1 MGMTTETT
9 PRLDAATLRW
19 AVAEVS
25 TMRDAYA
32 NVGGG
37 DPCNALAGIAHDL
50 RRALAVTESAP
61 PRLSDWVAACEG
73 TALGEPGIC
82 RESLDFSLGLFF
94 DVDGFGRTE
103 GADPEEWAAIE
114 VHLDAERPGGWMA
127 RVYVARDEGA
137 MHARCTTPSD
147 LRAALEALAKESK

>member
-1 MGMTTETT
+1 MTTET
-9 PRLDAATLRW
+9 RLDVATLR
-19 AVAEVS
+19 AME
-25 TMRDAYA
+25 AYHFGEA
-32 NVGGG
+32 ADWDGE
-37 DPCNALAGIAHDL
+37 CRAQAQWHHDECQRL
-50 RRALAVTESAP
+50 RALADAAESAP
-61 PRLSDWVAACEG
+61 PRLSDWVRACEG
-73 TALGEPGIC
+73 TALGGPGIC

-147 LRAALEALAKESK
+147 LRAALEALAKAGA